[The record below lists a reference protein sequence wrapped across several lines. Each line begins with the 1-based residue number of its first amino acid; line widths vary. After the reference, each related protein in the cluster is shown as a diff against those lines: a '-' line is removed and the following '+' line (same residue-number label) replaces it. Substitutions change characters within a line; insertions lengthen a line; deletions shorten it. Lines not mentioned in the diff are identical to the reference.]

1 MSQDFR
7 CWGVVVAAG
16 SGSRMAPGSLAKQF
30 RPLAGIRVFE
40 WSVAAMAESGVIEK
54 VVVVLPPGHE
64 PVSGIDALSVEGG
77 KTRAESV
84 AAGLAAVPADV
95 SHVLVH
101 DAARPFLS
109 ATLVRSLADVLR
121 CGAKGAVPVVPLVDT
136 IRTSTGSTADRSGFV
151 AVQTP
156 QGFERAI
163 IARAHEERR
172 ESVSLAD
179 GSPTDDAQ
187 LVEAIG
193 ETVETVDGEPD
204 NFKITTESDWLTAN
218 ALVAAGLRRIE
229 GADAGAL
236 RAGIGVDAHR
246 FGGPGPLRLGGIEI
260 ENSEGL
266 EGHSDADVV
275 LHAIS
280 DALLG
285 ATALGDLGLQFPE
298 DEVAPGMSSELILK
312 EVLDLIGDAGFSV
325 VNVDTMVIATRPRL
339 ASHREAI
346 TAKLSVLLEIPT
358 DCVGFKATTTD
369 GMGLTGSG
377 EGIAAVATAMLAKR
391 A

>member
-1 MSQDFR
+1 MSEGFR

-16 SGSRMAPGSLAKQF
+16 SGNRMALGSLAKQF
-30 RPLAGIRVFE
+30 RPLAGIPVFE
-40 WSVAAMAESGVIEK
+40 WSVAAMVASGVIEK

-64 PVSGIDALSVEGG
+64 TDLARDALSVEGG

-84 AAGLAAVPADV
+84 AAGLAVVPADV

-101 DAARPFLS
+101 DAARPFL
-109 ATLVRSLADVLR
+109 TGVLIQRLVEELR
-121 CGAKGAVPVVPLVDT
+121 GGAKGVVPVVPLVDT
-136 IRTSTGSTADRSGFV
+136 IRTSNGLTADRSDFV

-156 QGFERAI
+156 QGFERAAL
-163 IARAHEERR
+163 ARAHEEMRDLLT
-172 ESVSLAD
+172 SQN

-187 LVEAIG
+187 LMEAIG
-193 ETVETVDGEPD
+193 EKVETVPGEPE

-218 ALVAAGLRRIE
+218 ALVAAGLRELE
-229 GADAGAL
+229 GADPGAL

-246 FGGPGPLRLGGIEI
+246 FGGPGPLLIGGIAI
-260 ENSEGL
+260 DDCEGL

-285 ATALGDLGLQFPE
+285 AAALGDLGQRFPE
-298 DEVAPGMSSELILK
+298 DEVAAGMSSELILN
-312 EVLDLIGDAGFSV
+312 EVLELIGDAGFSV
-325 VNVDTMVIATRPRL
+325 ANVDTMVIAARPRL

-346 TAKLSVLLEIPT
+346 TLKLSGLLKIPA

-369 GMGLTGSG
+369 GMGFTGTG
-377 EGIAAVATAMLAKR
+377 EGIAAVATAMLVKR

>member
-1 MSQDFR
+1 MSEDFR

-16 SGSRMAPGSLAKQF
+16 SGKRMEAGGIPKQF
-30 RPLAGIRVFE
+30 RSLAGIPVFE
-40 WSVAAMAESGVIEK
+40 WSLAAMLASGVVEK
-54 VVVVLPPGHE
+54 VVVVLPPDQ
-64 PVSGIDALSVEGG
+64 VLALSQDAFGVEGG

-101 DAARPFLS
+101 DAARPFVS
-109 ATLVRSLADVLR
+109 EALVRRLVEKLQG
-121 CGAKGAVPVVPLVDT
+121 GARGVVPVVPIVDT
-136 IRTSTGSTADRSGFV
+136 IRTSEGSTADRAGFV

-156 QGFERAI
+156 QGFERATLV
-163 IARAHEERR
+163 RAHEEARR
-172 ESVSLAD
+172 AGDSEAA
-179 GSPTDDAQ
+179 SPTDDAQ
-187 LVEAIG
+187 LLEAIG
-193 ETVETVDGEPD
+193 EEVQSVPGAPE

-218 ALVAAGLRRIE
+218 ALVMAGVRRPVGRE
-229 GADAGAL
+229 VDDL

-246 FGGPGPLRLGGIEI
+246 FGAPGPLRIGGVEI
-260 ENSEGL
+260 EDCEGL

-285 ATALGDLGLQFPE
+285 AAALGDLGRHFPE
-298 DEVAPGMSSELILK
+298 DRVKPGMSSELILA
-312 EVLDLIGDAGFSV
+312 EVLAMIGDAGFRV
-325 VNVDTMVIATRPRL
+325 GNVDTTVIAARPRL
-339 ASHREAI
+339 AHLSEAI
-346 TAKLSVLLEIPT
+346 TSKLASLLEIPA

-377 EGIAAVATAMLAKR
+377 EGIAAVATAMLVRR